1 MQRREAVMIAV
12 LDTTLREGEQTPG
25 VFFDSHVKM
34 AIAERLDRIGIDII
48 EAGHPA
54 VSEEIADGLRRIVSC
69 SLQARI
75 GAHSRSL
82 KRDVDLALECG
93 VGFLGIFFCVG
104 EERLRDCSRTLN
116 QAIDLISE
124 TIAYARSR
132 KPDLLIRYTPED
144 TVRSPL
150 ENVLSAS
157 REAVRAGADIISVAD
172 TTGHL
177 IPGSARTM
185 SEWVRRL
192 RGCLDYAGLEAR
204 IAVHCHNDR
213 GLALANALDGY
224 QAGADIIDASVLG
237 LGERAGITDLASLLA
252 VLSQDFPIDNH
263 WQLAE
268 LPGLY
273 QLVSRYADVPIPVN
287 HPVCGRNAFT
297 HCAGVHIQAALKN
310 PLHYQSLA
318 PEPFGLTSQIA
329 LDHMSG
335 MAALQFSLEKIGV
348 TDLDRDLQESILAK
362 VKDVGQHGRTVDLNE
377 LRWIVSYQKEKVKA
391 KVACVA

>member
-1 MQRREAVMIAV
+1 MIAI
-12 LDTTLREGEQTPG
+12 LDSTLREGEQTPG

-34 AIAERLDRIGIDII
+34 AIAEKLDRLGVDII
-48 EAGHPA
+48 EAGHP
-54 VSEEIADGLRRIVSC
+54 VVGEEIANGLRRIVSC
-69 SLQARI
+69 SLRAKI

-93 VGFLGIFFCVG
+93 VGFLGIFYCVG
-104 EERLRDCSRTLN
+104 EERLRDCSSSLC
-116 QAIDLISE
+116 QAIELISE
-124 TIAYARSR
+124 TIAYARACQ
-132 KPDLLIRYTPED
+132 PDILIRYTPED

-150 ENVLSAS
+150 ENVLSVA
-157 REAVRAGADIISVAD
+157 REAVRAGADIISIAD

-192 RGCLDYAGLEAR
+192 RASLDHAGLEAR

-252 VLSQDFPIDNH
+252 VLSQDFPVDHH

-273 QLVSRYADVPIPVN
+273 ELVSRYADVPIPVN

-318 PEPFGLTSQIA
+318 PEPFGLTSRIS

-335 MAALQFSLEKIGV
+335 MAALQFSLEQLGV
-348 TDLDRDLQESILAK
+348 TDLERDLLESILAK
-362 VKDVGQHGRTVDLNE
+362 VKDVGRHGRTVDANE
-377 LRWIVSYQKEKVKA
+377 LRWIVSYQKEKEKA
-391 KVACVA
+391 KTACVA